1 MHTSQQQSSL
11 VQSSAVQ
18 SSAMRN
24 CLAQSRPVP
33 SSPEQLTAVES
44 STTQSCSVK
53 EKPSAL
59 RPVHSSQVLFG
70 KVHIEAHTSAVTEWV
85 FFFDLIASDIL
96 TFCSSRQTHFTR
108 LSITEKVSKELLQCN
123 FCNMGSLADRKTLM
137 RCIKQL

>member
-1 MHTSQQQSSL
+1 
-11 VQSSAVQ
+11 
-18 SSAMRN
+18 MRN

-70 KVHIEAHTSAVTEWV
+70 KVHIEAHTSV
-85 FFFDLIASDIL
+85 FQSSTFQSWIAQVHISQQQ
-96 TFCSSRQTHFTR
+96 SSLVQSSEVLFAH
-108 LSITEKVSKELLQCN
+108 I
-123 FCNMGSLADRKTLM
+123 
-137 RCIKQL
+137 